1 MFVENH
7 MTSKPT
13 TVPPET
19 SVRAASRIL
28 TETGFHQL
36 PVVDACDNLIG
47 IVTDRDLRSATVYDP
62 SAHVDLRVEEIMTH
76 DTECIRQD
84 ATLEDALTVLC
95 RRRFNA
101 LPVVCNRRVVGIITK
116 QDILMAFHDLL
127 GLDQPGSRV
136 EVAIP
141 NGTADIAIA
150 MQALDGDDKI
160 TAVLAARLRRDGD
173 EPVLYIRTRAV
184 NPQSLERQLR
194 SRRVI
199 LLVPEKSKTV
209 EL

>member
-1 MFVENH
+1 MFVQNH
-7 MTSKPT
+7 MTPRPR
-13 TVPPET
+13 TVLPQT
-19 SVRAASRIL
+19 SVEAAARIMK
-28 TETGFHQL
+28 ETGFHQL
-36 PVVDACDNLIG
+36 LVVDGQHNLLG
-47 IVTDRDLRSATVYDP
+47 IVTDRDLRSATGYDP

-76 DTECIRQD
+76 EAECIRQD
-84 ATLEDALTVLC
+84 ALLEDALTVLC

-116 QDILMAFHDLL
+116 QDILTAFHDLL

-141 NGTADIAIA
+141 NGTADIAVA
-150 MQALDGDDKI
+150 MQALNGDDKI

-184 NPQSLERQLR
+184 NPQPLERQLR
-194 SRRVI
+194 SGGVI
-199 LLVPEKSKTV
+199 LLVPEKVSTV
-209 EL
+209 KL